1 MLAMEDQTVI
11 RTALNWLEASHSVA
25 LVTVLRT
32 WGSSPRPPGSLL
44 AIDTQGRCA
53 GSVSGGCADQHL
65 AEQFRDGLL
74 ATGLPR
80 RIVYGVDSAEA
91 GRMGLPC
98 GGRLELL
105 VERLDAPETLKSLAG
120 LLEQNIRVR
129 RRVNLQTGVVS
140 LDSEPQGIEFQIS
153 ETEVY
158 KTFGP
163 GWRLIL
169 IGDGQI
175 ARYLTGMAVPLGYRV
190 TICDPRPDAYAEPLQ
205 TDGVGLSRLMP
216 DDEVVRSADARSAI
230 VTLAHDPRLD
240 DLGLLAA
247 LDTPAFYIGALGS
260 TRTAE
265 GRRQRLQTLGVE
277 PRSMARIHAP
287 AGLPIGS
294 KRPSEIALSI
304 LAQITAVRNLYGVTH
319 P

>member
-1 MLAMEDQTVI
+1 MQAMEDQAVV
-11 RTALNWLEASHSVA
+11 RTALNWLETGHSVA
-25 LVTVLRT
+25 LITVLRT

-44 AIDTQGRCA
+44 AIDKTGHCA
-53 GSVSGGCADQHL
+53 GSVSGGCADQQL
-65 AEQFRDGLL
+65 AEQFRDGSL
-74 ATGLPR
+74 ATRFPC
-80 RIVYGVDSAEA
+80 RIVYGVDPAEA

-98 GGRLELL
+98 GGGLELL
-105 VERLDAPETLKSLAG
+105 VERLDTPDSFRLLAG
-120 LLEQNIRVR
+120 LLAENKRVR
-129 RRVNLQTGVVS
+129 RRVNLETGAVS

-153 ETEVY
+153 GTEVC

-205 TDGVGLSRLMP
+205 TEGVDLSRLMP
-216 DDEVVRSADARSAI
+216 DDEIVRSTDARSAI

-247 LDTPAFYIGALGS
+247 LESPAFYIGALGS

-277 PRSMARIHAP
+277 PRSITRIHAP

-304 LAQITAVRNLYGVTH
+304 LAQITAVRNLKGVTH